1 MTVSMSVQSQ
11 IRVLDAQGVPGRQ
24 IARTLGVSR
33 DSVAKY
39 AGVQDCSPKP
49 PTVIRHP
56 KASVVAPFSEVIQA
70 WLVEDWGHPRK
81 QRHTAKRV
89 FDRLVSEYGY
99 EGSYSAVQKW
109 VKHWREG
116 HREEGDGFAE
126 LVWSPGCA
134 QVDFGQAQAFIAGIE
149 QTLHMLVVTFPHS
162 NARFAQGFLGETSEC
177 VCEGLLRVFTHIGG
191 AARILVLDNAT
202 DAGRR
207 RGTKITESHL
217 FAHFKEHYRTQARYC
232 NPYSGNEK
240 GSVEN
245 AVGFLRR
252 NLMVPIPRAPSL
264 CQLNEDL
271 LTRCDAL
278 LDADHYRVG
287 CPVANLFTQD
297 QQALLALPGVAFDAV
312 TYQQHHADKDGRIQI
327 NDTYYLVGPAY
338 HSRTLT
344 VGLRAETVTFLDEAN
359 TPVRVLPRAYG
370 PHPTT
375 VFDPSSLI
383 THLIRKPAS
392 FGESLLRTRMPA
404 TVVDFLDNADTAQ
417 RRRFLRALD
426 TPIRDIG
433 YTPTLAAADQ
443 ILTEGRTLETASLT
457 MLARRLTQ
465 PHHTP
470 TPGVDLSV
478 YDQLT
483 PPPQH

>member
-1 MTVSMSVQSQ
+1 M
-11 IRVLDAQGVPGRQ
+11 
-24 IARTLGVSR
+24 
-33 DSVAKY
+33 
-39 AGVQDCSPKP
+39 QDCSPKP

-264 CQLNEDL
+264 CQLN
-271 LTRCDAL
+271 
-278 LDADHYRVG
+278 
-287 CPVANLFTQD
+287 
-297 QQALLALPGVAFDAV
+297 
-312 TYQQHHADKDGRIQI
+312 
-327 NDTYYLVGPAY
+327 
-338 HSRTLT
+338 
-344 VGLRAETVTFLDEAN
+344 
-359 TPVRVLPRAYG
+359 
-370 PHPTT
+370 
-375 VFDPSSLI
+375 
-383 THLIRKPAS
+383 
-392 FGESLLRTRMPA
+392 
-404 TVVDFLDNADTAQ
+404 
-417 RRRFLRALD
+417 
-426 TPIRDIG
+426 
-433 YTPTLAAADQ
+433 
-443 ILTEGRTLETASLT
+443 
-457 MLARRLTQ
+457 
-465 PHHTP
+465 
-470 TPGVDLSV
+470 
-478 YDQLT
+478 
-483 PPPQH
+483 